1 MSDALLYFK
10 RVPSLPVAQTVTAS
24 PYVYTNATVSA
35 QIVKISGG
43 AVSLIEINAGKGYL
57 PQVGLLGSFLVLPN
71 QSIRIT
77 YLVTPPTVSVVT
89 L

>member
-10 RVPSLPVAQTVTAS
+10 RAPSLPVLQTVGAS
-24 PYVYTNATVSA
+24 PYIYTNVTVSP
-35 QIVKISGG
+35 QVINVNGG
-43 AVSLIEINAGKGYL
+43 AVSLIEINAGTGYL
-57 PQVGLLGSFLVLPN
+57 PQVGILGSFLVLPT